1 LSIETPSSTP
11 SARVA
16 RDPLIGQTI
25 ADRFVVEE
33 LIGQG
38 GMGKVYRAQ
47 HLGQGRPVVLKL
59 LKPALLEDPT
69 LVGRFEREAEAASR
83 LHHPNLIAV
92 LGFGRIAAEGT
103 LYIAMELAPGK
114 DLRALLRDEWPVP
127 EARLCNIVAQVLS
140 ALSEVHARNVIHRDL
155 KPENIMVE
163 ARPGEGDFVK
173 VLDFGI
179 ARILDSDLPRLTRK
193 DVVCGTPQYMAPEQA
208 TGGGLDARS
217 DLYAVGVIL
226 YQMSTGHLPFDGQ
239 SSMEVLTR
247 QVNEP
252 PVPPRLRQPG
262 APISEAMERMI
273 LNALEKDPAR
283 RPQTAEQ
290 FRRELL
296 AVVLPAAAWPA
307 AGTGAALAPVAGM
320 AATVPGSTG
329 RWRAVVAGV
338 AASALATAV
347 LAGAKVARVYLRAPA
362 PGVVAAEVADGYSPP
377 ALVARARQL
386 ADDPAAARTLL
397 EEALRLRPEAEV
409 AAEAHYLLAG
419 LVRDSEP
426 DRARREYE
434 ASRALDPRR
443 YSEAV
448 DRILRR
454 R

>member
-1 LSIETPSSTP
+1 
-11 SARVA
+11 VA

-25 ADRFVVEE
+25 GGRFVVEE
-33 LIGQG
+33 LIGHG
-38 GMGKVYRAQ
+38 GMGNVYRAR
-47 HLGQGRPVVLKL
+47 HVEQGSPLVLKL

-92 LGFGRIAAEGT
+92 LGFGRVAAEGT
-103 LYIAMELAPGK
+103 LYIAMELAAGK
-114 DLRALLRDEWPVP
+114 DLRALLRDGWPVP
-127 EARLCNIVAQVLS
+127 EARLCNIIAQVLA

-226 YQMSTGHLPFDGQ
+226 YQMATGRLPFDGQ

-273 LNALEKDPAR
+273 LSALEKDPAR

-296 AVVLPAAAWPA
+296 AVAQAVAASPA
-307 AGTGAALAPVAGM
+307 AGTGAALGRAARRG
-320 AATVPGSTG
+320 ATVPGSRG
-329 RWRAVVAGV
+329 WWRAVVAGV
-338 AASALATAV
+338 AASALATTV
-347 LAGAKVARVYLRAPA
+347 LAGAKVARAYLRAPA
-362 PGVVAAEVADGYSPP
+362 RGMLAAGAADGHSPP
-377 ALVARARQL
+377 ALLVARARQL
-386 ADDPAAARTLL
+386 AGDPAEARTLL
-397 EEALRLRPEAEV
+397 EEALRLRPDAEV

-419 LVRDSEP
+419 LVSDSEP